1 LYRLYALNLNKKDG
15 RNRKFISIEMMD
27 YVETITSAR
36 VQKVIQGYSDI
47 EGAGGKFDFYELGKP
62 IFKDNENLNEE
73 IGEDKIRNYIYYS
86 ETKHPLTRPQ
96 SKEAKYLLD
105 NYQDTGYYFY
115 YEKDEITTLDNNSLG
130 IIKELQ
136 EQYIIYADIC
146 LLDEEYMLNK
156 NIIFKKI
163 PRDIK
168 RF

>member
-1 LYRLYALNLNKKDG
+1 M
-15 RNRKFISIEMMD
+15 ISGKTEGIGGSFD
-27 YVETITSAR
+27 Y
-36 VQKVIQGYSDI
+36 
-47 EGAGGKFDFYELGKP
+47 YELGKP
-62 IFKDNENLNEE
+62 IFKDDENLNEE
-73 IGEDKIRNYIYYS
+73 VGEDKIRNYIYYT
-86 ETKHPLTRPQ
+86 ETKQPLKRPQ

-115 YEKDEITTLDNNSLG
+115 YEKDSLTTLDNNSLG
-130 IIKELQ
+130 IISELQ

-146 LLDEEYMLNK
+146 LLDEAYLLNK